1 MNRGCKIGRQ
11 QEKGEGDGAADGE
24 DLRQRE
30 GGNVATGGSA
40 LVVELAGYTW
50 RAKEEELQRRERTKV
65 RFAEAPERARID
77 QTTKRRKAK

>member
-1 MNRGCKIGRQ
+1 M
-11 QEKGEGDGAADGE
+11 D
-24 DLRQRE
+24 
-30 GGNVATGGSA
+30 GSA

-65 RFAEAPERARID
+65 RFAKAPERARID